1 MTGRI
6 SAIQSL
12 GTVDGPGLRT
22 VIFGVGCPLRCAY
35 CHNPETWTEDGK
47 EYETEALAKKV
58 LRFKPYIK
66 DGGVTFSGGEPLVQ
80 AKFFS
85 ELADILKR
93 EGLHIALDTSG
104 HVTGKDADELTEKI
118 DLALLD
124 IKFTTEEA
132 YRKNAGGSLA
142 KALTYL
148 EKLHTL
154 GKRVWIRQ
162 VIVKGLTN
170 GEDNIKAL
178 AELIKPH
185 AEIIDRVELLPFR
198 KLCLEKYERLGIKF
212 PLSGIDETNES
223 TITRLSNILRAVG
236 LPVVG

>member
-35 CHNPETWTEDGK
+35 CHNPETWMEDGE
-47 EYETEALAKKV
+47 EYEAETLAKKV

-93 EGLHIALDTSG
+93 EGIHIALDTSG
-104 HVTGKDADELTEKI
+104 HVTGKDVDELTEKI
-118 DLALLD
+118 DMALLD
-124 IKFTTEEA
+124 IKFTTEKD
-132 YRKNAGGSLA
+132 YRKYAGGSLE
-142 KALTYL
+142 KAVTYL

-162 VIVKGLTN
+162 VIVKGITDT
-170 GEDNIKAL
+170 EENIKRL
-178 AELIKPH
+178 AEIIKPH

-212 PLSGIDETNES
+212 PLGDTAETDGS
-223 TITRLSNILRAVG
+223 AITRLSNVLRAVG
-236 LPVVG
+236 LPAV